1 MYLWAKG
8 PSLPVL
14 IQLFLYQWQEHLP
27 VLLFMNPVSV
37 LSWVSGARSSGT
49 KLEALAVTAAHTAF
63 IHGNGSNR
71 LLVSSFCPSSVVPHL
86 TPKEEVTAVALNT
99 SAIHSAES
107 LPLLPL
113 PTSSYSYPDFN
124 NLPGITAGNHFALML
139 SWTVV
144 MIKNMSSHRKFTNF
158 CLFQW

>member
-1 MYLWAKG
+1 MTGALSCPPLYEPCFRSQLGQW
-8 PSLPVL
+8 SQ
-14 IQLFLYQWQEHLP
+14 IQWHKTGG
-27 VLLFMNPVSV
+27 S
-37 LSWVSGARSSGT
+37 
-49 KLEALAVTAAHTAF
+49 AVTAAHTAF

-71 LLVSSFCPSSVVPHL
+71 LFVSSFCPSSVVPHL

-99 SAIHSAES
+99 SAMHSAES

-139 SWTVV
+139 S
-144 MIKNMSSHRKFTNF
+144 
-158 CLFQW
+158 